1 MMSSC
6 PYGIFN
12 KAQKKPQ
19 IACMSA
25 HDLGCQAFGADKSP
39 YVLGLKNQTIH
50 GLMADYFS
58 KFITSISPN
67 GYSII

>member
-1 MMSSC
+1 MVYS
-6 PYGIFN
+6 I
-12 KAQKKPQ
+12 KPRKSPRLP
-19 IACMSA
+19 ACQRMIWVA
-25 HDLGCQAFGADKSP
+25 KPLVRIAFGADKSP
-39 YVLGLKNQTIH
+39 CVLGLKNQTIY